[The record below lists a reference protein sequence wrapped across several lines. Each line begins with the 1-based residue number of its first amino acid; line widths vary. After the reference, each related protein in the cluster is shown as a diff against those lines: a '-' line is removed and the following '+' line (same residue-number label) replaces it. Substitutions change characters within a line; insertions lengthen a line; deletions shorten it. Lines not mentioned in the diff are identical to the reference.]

1 VYRVGFFRCK
11 TLWTTTSLDPIY
23 IFVVH
28 IYCFLYTRINFSRKL
43 SIFHSILFPSFHRK
57 IDIQKYFTHKDWME
71 MIKANFQ
78 HFSIQKHTKGFEFNN
93 KKFFCY
99 IFWIWLKKRES
110 FMNGKSHRKCLFF
123 SKNVVIKEICGG
135 ARFKFSI
142 FLFLVKYSQVPGWSK
157 FAW

>member
-1 VYRVGFFRCK
+1 MYQVGFFSSK
-11 TLWTTTSLDPIY
+11 TLWTTMCLDPIY
-23 IFVVH
+23 IFDVH
-28 IYCFLYTRINFSRKL
+28 IRFCVYTRINFSRKL

-99 IFWIWLKKRES
+99 FFWIWLKKRES

-123 SKNVVIKEICGG
+123 FQKCCDKGILRRSTFQV
-135 ARFKFSI
+135 FYFYI
-142 FLFLVKYSQVPGWSK
+142 FGEVLTSPWMK
-157 FAW
+157 